1 MSAIN
6 DFHHKAMDLAALAL
20 MERERG
26 NSEDAAPLFKK
37 ALENE
42 LAAIRELEK
51 LDRIVEPTYS
61 VLHRSAGTLALDC
74 NQYRLAEKLAARA
87 LAQDPPPDIAEE
99 LRDLSER
106 VHHQKRLTSM
116 KKGAEDG
123 RRDAG

>member
-26 NSEDAAPLFKK
+26 NSEDATPLFKK

-74 NQYRLAEKLAARA
+74 NQYRLAEKLAAKA

-106 VHHQKRLTSM
+106 VHHQKRLASM
-116 KKGAEDG
+116 KKGAADG
-123 RRDAG
+123 IRDAG